1 MKKGL
6 KITIVVISVIII
18 FFVVSISM
26 LINKGYGLS
35 VGRYLED
42 KNGTAILIRENT
54 PILLSSQH
62 NGDMFYKLDIGD
74 RILVIHTGIE
84 ESYPAKTSAK
94 KIFKIGNGSIDDI
107 PKKVIK
113 QLTELGWIE
122 QDKFTYEELNEMSAD
137 KLLDLFIQNGLVI
150 NDELKE
156 SFTDEELQTLFKE
169 NFHLWH
175 TGVSAHSHTMYIDI
189 AEQTKLVYDK
199 IIVE

>member
-1 MKKGL
+1 MKKWL
-6 KITIVVISVIII
+6 KITLGVVGGIVVLFAIGIYI
-18 FFVVSISM
+18 
-26 LINKGYGLS
+26 LINKGYGIS

-42 KNGTAILIRENT
+42 KNGTAILVRENT
-54 PILLSSQH
+54 PIILSSQH

-84 ESYPAKTSAK
+84 ESYPAKTGTKA
-94 KIFKIGNGSIDDI
+94 IFKIGNGSIDDI